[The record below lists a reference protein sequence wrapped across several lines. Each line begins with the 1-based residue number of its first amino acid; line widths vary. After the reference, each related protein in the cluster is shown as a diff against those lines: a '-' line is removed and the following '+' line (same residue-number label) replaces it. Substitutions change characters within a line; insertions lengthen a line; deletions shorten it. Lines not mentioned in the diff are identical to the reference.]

1 VNRASLALVVVLAI
15 LTVVVWRAAS
25 LIREDNPKGT
35 VVGLIFDDA
44 SDRADRRTAWDAYA
58 QEQGLPVAWISQED
72 ATLIAPAD
80 LAARYSALVLPDGLD
95 AYVSTDLA
103 QTLAAYARD
112 GGTVVVGSDAGSRL
126 QNGRFAKSG
135 ALDALL
141 GVRTIRFTE
150 LGAKAFGRSRV
161 RFASA
166 LEAARW
172 HVPFGKLDATRAL
185 SSYHYGGLRYAV
197 SATSLGLPDVR
208 VVASSALGPA
218 ITERTTGLGHA
229 IYVGLPVAYLRGRS
243 DGFPLHA
250 LVRRALLDIAGTPH
264 LVAAPNARGALI
276 INWHIDSNAEW
287 RGIPNLLAT
296 GLLRHPVRYDFDV
309 TAGPDVLVA
318 GDGGGFDACGKGARY
333 LRTIEPYGSIGSHGG
348 WLHNGFAFGVER
360 GTFSAATI
368 RSLILRNDRCLERMT
383 GRAIRDYAAPDG
395 AHPQPSMTQTIE
407 ALGHVAY
414 YYTGDTGAPAERAL
428 YGGSPT
434 SARVWAFP
442 IQPDGTYAS
451 ISEIARGHAAP
462 ANMLQ
467 WLDGTLDTVE
477 RDRTISLVYSHA
489 YDMLHRAYVPAYGR
503 FLDRVERDQ
512 TAGTLATTTMAEAA
526 DFLARFSR
534 ATFSFS
540 RGSAGIRVRLHD
552 DAGLAAIA
560 FALPR
565 AWHPTARVP
574 AGLRDAGGDAIF
586 HYYAATGDD
595 RDLDITIPTETP

>member
-1 VNRASLALVVVLAI
+1 MNRISIALLVLLAI
-15 LTVVVWRAAS
+15 VGAVGWRAVF
-25 LIREDNPKGT
+25 LLGEVHPQGT
-35 VVGLIFDDA
+35 FVGLVFDESA
-44 SDRADRRTAWDAYA
+44 GRADRRTAWNAYA
-58 QEQGLPVAWISQED
+58 SEQGLPVLWLSQND

-95 AYVSTDLA
+95 TTVSVDLA

-112 GGTVVVGSDAGSRL
+112 GGTLVVGSDAGTRL
-126 QNGRFAKSG
+126 QNGRFATTG

-150 LGAKAFGRSRV
+150 LGAKAFGSDPV

-166 LEAARW
+166 ADAARW
-172 HVPFGKLDATRAL
+172 HVPFGKHDGTYAL
-185 SSYHYGGLRYAV
+185 SSYHYGSLRYAV
-197 SATSLGLPDVR
+197 PATRIVMPDVR
-208 VVASSALGPA
+208 VVASSRLGPA
-218 ITERTTGLGHA
+218 ITERATGLGHA
-229 IYVGLPVAYLRGRS
+229 IFIGLPVAYLRGRS

-250 LVRRALLDIAGTPH
+250 LVRRALFDVAGTPH

-287 RGIPNLLAT
+287 KGIPNLLAS

-318 GDGGGFDACGKGARY
+318 GDGAGFDACGKGARY

-360 GTFSAATI
+360 RTLSQATI
-368 RSLILRNDRCLERMT
+368 RSLILRNDRCLQRMT
-383 GRAIRDYAAPDG
+383 GYAARDYAAPDG

-414 YYTGDTGAPAERAL
+414 YYTGDTGGPAERAL
-428 YGGSPT
+428 FDGSPT
-434 SARVWAFP
+434 SERVWAFP
-442 IQPDGTYAS
+442 IQPDGAFAS
-451 ISEIARGHAAP
+451 ISEIARAHAAP
-462 ANMLQ
+462 TSMLQ

-477 RDRTISLVYSHA
+477 RDRTVSLVYSHA
-489 YDMLHRAYVPAYGR
+489 YDMLHRAYVPAYAR

-512 TAGTLATTTMAEAA
+512 TNGTLATTTMAEAA
-526 DFLARFSR
+526 DFLNRFSR

-540 RGSAGIRVRLHD
+540 RGRAGIRVRLHD

-560 FALPR
+560 FALPN
-565 AWHPTARVP
+565 AWHPSGRVP
-574 AGLRDAGGDAIF
+574 DGLRDAGTDAIF

-595 RDLDITIPTETP
+595 RDLDITIPTELP